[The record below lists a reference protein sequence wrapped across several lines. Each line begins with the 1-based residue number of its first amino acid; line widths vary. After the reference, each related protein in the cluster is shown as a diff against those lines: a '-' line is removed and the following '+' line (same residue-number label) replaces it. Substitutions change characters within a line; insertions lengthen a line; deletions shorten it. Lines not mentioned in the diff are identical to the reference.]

1 MVRCVNVN
9 KIILCIYDWNSK
21 ISIFKIKN
29 LIIFI
34 DVRIIKSHA
43 GNDN

>member
-9 KIILCIYDWNSK
+9 KIILCIYDWNSN

-29 LIIFI
+29 LTIFI
-34 DVRIIKSHA
+34 DVRIIKSQA
-43 GNDN
+43 NDN